1 VTTRSRWPRL
11 GIRTQLFGLM
21 LLLVLT
27 GGGVLLLDEVSQ
39 AQSERALRGLVEG
52 PLASLRRI
60 KAMSDAYSHDLLAT
74 AYKARDG
81 QIGLAQAQRLGE
93 DALGRIDAHWQALSA
108 QPRGP
113 EQQSLMVQ
121 IAQARVDADRA
132 SRELLNAL
140 RSSDREAIQLL
151 CERAL
156 APAIDPVILRL
167 RFLGDLEII
176 GAENVLR
183 EQQARGQRNSALR
196 VGLSL
201 FTLAVVLLV
210 GVRLAGNLVRGIEGL
225 DLMARRL
232 LERDFSEQ
240 PVQRPDGELGDVV
253 DAFNAMRAELLRYG
267 GELRA
272 SELRANAANRAKS
285 AFLATMSHELRTPM
299 IGVTGMV
306 EVMAHTRLDEDQR
319 RALAMIRHSA
329 DNLLQIIGDIL
340 DFSKIEAGKLDL
352 AAAALD
358 LRRLVE
364 TAVLNFVAAA
374 SSKGLSLDCRIDPR
388 LAPAYRADA
397 LRLRQILGNFL
408 SNAIKFTEHGGVHVS
423 VELLQHGDRCDRLAL
438 AVSDTGIGI
447 AQELQGQLFD
457 PFTQAETSTTR
468 RFGGSGLGLAIC
480 ARLAELM
487 GAVIS
492 LDSREGEGTTLR
504 LELDLHHASPAELA
518 AEAEGVAAQ
527 PLQHRVLP
535 TPDDAEAERSLVL
548 LVDDHPT
555 NRLVVTR
562 QLALA
567 GFRSEACNDGAQG
580 LAAWR
585 SGRFAL
591 VLTDLHMPVMDGY
604 QLAAEIR
611 AEEARSG
618 APRTPIIALTAAVM
632 KGEAERCIEAGM
644 DDYLTKPASI
654 ATLVQRLHH
663 WLPHLQTAAA
673 VPATPIEASA
683 IEAVNHSG
691 EAVLRSFDPEVLI
704 SILGP
709 APDQLRIVLDD
720 FITAARADLAAVQ
733 AAATRDDRASVA
745 REAHKLKGASALA
758 GAPALQAQADR
769 IEAEARAM
777 TAIELDHAVAVLAL
791 RLAEFEAATERARLA
806 ASAP

>member
-1 VTTRSRWPRL
+1 L

-27 GGGVLLLDEVSQ
+27 GGGVLLLDEFSQ
-39 AQSERALRGLVEG
+39 AQSQRALRGLVEG

-93 DALGRIDAHWQALSA
+93 DALSRIDAHWQALTTQA
-108 QPRGP
+108 RGP

-132 SRELLNAL
+132 SRELLTAL
-140 RSSDREAIQLL
+140 RTSNRDAIQQL
-151 CERAL
+151 CEGVL

-176 GAENVLR
+176 GAESVLH
-183 EQQARGQRNSALR
+183 EQQARGERTSVLR

-210 GVRLAGNLVRGIEGL
+210 GVRLAHNLARGIEGL

-232 LERDFSEQ
+232 LERDFREQ
-240 PVQRPDGELGDVV
+240 PVHRPSGELGEVV

-340 DFSKIEAGKLDL
+340 DFSKIEAGKLEL
-352 AAAALD
+352 APAALD

-423 VELLQHGDRCDRLAL
+423 VELLQQGERCDRLAL

-447 AQELQGQLFD
+447 AQALQGQLFD
-457 PFTQAETSTTR
+457 PFTQAESSTTR

-487 GAVIS
+487 GAAIS
-492 LDSREGEGTTLR
+492 LNSREGEGTTLR
-504 LELDLHHASPAELA
+504 LELELHHASPAELA
-518 AEAEGVAAQ
+518 AEAEAVPAQ
-527 PLQHRVLP
+527 PLQHRLLP
-535 TPDDAEAERSLVL
+535 TPEAAEAERSLVL

-567 GFRSEACNDGAQG
+567 GFRCEACNDGAQG

-604 QLAAEIR
+604 QLGAEIR
-611 AEEARSG
+611 AEEARIG
-618 APRTPIIALTAAVM
+618 AQRTPIIALTAAVM

-663 WLPHLQTAAA
+663 WLPHLQTVA
-673 VPATPIEASA
+673 PAPAIPIDAGA
-683 IEAVNHSG
+683 IEPVNHSRKA
-691 EAVLRSFDPEVLI
+691 ELRSFDPEVLI
-704 SILGP
+704 SVLGP

-720 FITAARADLAAVQ
+720 FITAARADLAAAQ
-733 AAATRDDRASVA
+733 AAAECDDRSAVA

-758 GAPALQAQADR
+758 GAPALQAQADW

-777 TAIELDHAVAVLAL
+777 TALELDHAVAVLAL